1 MKTVPHL
8 LCIDDDN
15 KIRELLK
22 QYLSSKG
29 FRISIA
35 KDSFE
40 AEQLINFLFDLIVLD
55 IMMPRKNGIDFLNDL
70 RSFDNSTPVL
80 MLTADGQIEKKK
92 NHF

>member
-40 AEQLINFLFDLIVLD
+40 AEQLINFFLFDLIVLD
-55 IMMPRKNGIDFLNDL
+55 IMMPRKMELIFL
-70 RSFDNSTPVL
+70 
-80 MLTADGQIEKKK
+80 MI
-92 NHF
+92 